1 MVTVILM
8 LLLQMY
14 VYVDV
19 DLLRQIF
26 QNSLYSLFSF
36 HLRNAVLLL
45 DSTIKFGNNTD
56 HTKPSFSH
64 ATSLSQGGYFSLYG
78 NFFRGAGRYLV

>member
-14 VYVDV
+14 VDV
-19 DLLRQIF
+19 DLRQINDERV

-36 HLRNAVLLL
+36 HLRIAVLLL

-64 ATSLSQGGYFSLYG
+64 GGYFSFPGWLLLSV
-78 NFFRGAGRYLV
+78 R

>member
-19 DLLRQIF
+19 DLLRQINDERV
-26 QNSLYSLFSF
+26 QNHLYSLFSF
-36 HLRNAVLLL
+36 HLRIAVLLL

-64 ATSLSQGGYFSLYG
+64 AGYFSFPGWLLLSVRE
-78 NFFRGAGRYLV
+78 FL

>member
-19 DLLRQIF
+19 DLRQINDERV

-56 HTKPSFSH
+56 QTKPSFSH
-64 ATSLSQGGYFSLYG
+64 GGYFSFPGWLLLSVRE
-78 NFFRGAGRYLV
+78 FL